1 MGLSVCIKML
11 IFWEAI
17 RFGQVFDGKIGSV
30 YFGEFKKKE
39 RIISYAASLAN
50 GKIAE
55 SEEAAFVKLLK
66 NVDAISV
73 REEKLAEQLRQLM

>member
-1 MGLSVCIKML
+1 MVSLRK
-11 IFWEAI
+11 
-17 RFGQVFDGKIGSV
+17 RK
-30 YFGEFKKKE
+30 

-55 SEEAAFVKLLK
+55 SEEVAFVKLLK

-73 REEKLAEQLRQLM
+73 REEKLAEQVTTIDRKRSVNGCRSDIIT